1 MRKIPELSIF
11 IKHFDWW
18 KKDKNDYY
26 VPTEKAPPEATK
38 AMEKVNALIKHDE
51 KQSCNRV

>member
-26 VPTEKAPPEATK
+26 VPTEKAPPEAIK

-51 KQSCNRV
+51 KHSCNRV